1 MLVAALIWKRPAA
14 ALGIL
19 LLKDSQKPQIS
30 GVKTGEFINP
40 GPKVHWFLLT
50 RGDFFY
56 FIELKMKLLDIYIL
70 RFCKPEGFA
79 IILARKHRASNLHSR

>member
-14 ALGIL
+14 ALAIL

-30 GVKTGEFINP
+30 GVETGEFIDP

-50 RGDFFY
+50 RGDFLVY
-56 FIELKMKLLDIYIL
+56 
-70 RFCKPEGFA
+70 RA
-79 IILARKHRASNLHSR
+79 ARHLQ